1 MFSRTKVGGATK
13 APKQV
18 AVVSAQTRTQTTA
31 QTLAAAQAVV
41 ELQAVARGH
50 SSRKL
55 VNGVREAVAAETL
68 VAMNLVRCLR
78 ASRRAHARMTT
89 FPCAHAQRAPCPP
102 LAAQLGS
109 ELEYLNAL
117 TEVCERFEVQ
127 DPSMSERGGLSP
139 VRARASPTTSPSVAR
154 TRVRGAGSA
163 RAGARSALAALP
175 PRL

>member
-18 AVVSAQTRTQTTA
+18 AGVSTQTRTQTTA
-31 QTLAAAQAVV
+31 PTMAAAQAVV
-41 ELQAVARGH
+41 KLQAVARGH

-89 FPCAHAQRAPCPP
+89 FPCAHAQRAPCAP

-117 TEVCERFEVQ
+117 TEVCERFEG
-127 DPSMSERGGLSP
+127 PL
-139 VRARASPTTSPSVAR
+139 ARASVPEKTLSGDRDGAKSALRAAAVAR
-154 TRVRGAGSA
+154 S
-163 RAGARSALAALP
+163 
-175 PRL
+175 